1 MLATI
6 TGLIATG
13 IPLVTKSVE
22 SWFSKK
28 QRQEDQKFELEK
40 IRITAEAAANAD
52 SVKAQAEMMRA
63 EADVEIQRLK
73 VLKDQQNKPTG
84 YKWIDASVNLVR
96 ALFGYAAIIIFVA
109 SGVNLW
115 LGKSPL
121 LTQEQFSEILFS
133 VVFYFFAER
142 SVKKAF
148 GKD

>member
-6 TGLIATG
+6 TGIITG
-13 IPLVTKSVE
+13 AIPLVTKSVE
-22 SWFSKK
+22 SWFAKK
-28 QRQEDQKFELEK
+28 QQQEDQKFELEK

-52 SVKAQAEMMRA
+52 TVKAQAEMMRA

-115 LGKSPL
+115 LGGSAL
-121 LTQEQFSEILFS
+121 LEQEQFSEILFS